1 MEKKK
6 VLSTTIMFVV
16 IVAAIIGF
24 KSIFGDENTL
34 VGVAGIT
41 AALSLLGTDYTINPL
56 RNTVY
61 FVGLEVVLGVG
72 AFLAANNSILAL
84 IITFILIF
92 TVLYNFTYNTKKP
105 TYVAFTLGYLFM
117 LYSPVDVE
125 ELPTRIV
132 ALAFCGLA
140 IMAIQ
145 MIANKNKLKTQSKK
159 TIKSSIEYIGEEI
172 NCILEN
178 KNLDFVNELNKKTYI
193 GIRDLVSDMYKRIDK
208 DIHLPIEIMQS
219 LFISRFLES
228 INLTVGKIKD
238 DKNDNEGYFKTL
250 NEVKNLL
257 VEIDNFTNENLSIDE
272 LINKLSEYAE
282 DSDKIEPNYYL
293 IYELK
298 DAADL
303 LSYDLKDSRD
313 KKIDKI
319 KENYFVT
326 DLLDRVND
334 LKNNMSKDS
343 LKFTFALRGAIVTS
357 IGVFIVSIFNL
368 EYGKWLVFSLSS
380 IVQPYLEASK
390 VKGKDRLVGT
400 VIGLVIFEILFY
412 LIKDNSARVLVI
424 LAVGYISN
432 FQTKY
437 KDQMIC
443 TTISALGAAAMTSSL
458 EMISINRLVFV
469 VIGTLIALYA
479 NKVILPYKMI
489 DITKKDIEKS
499 IMINEKVLSKLYEL
513 GRLELKIDE
522 DVKEMLFV
530 NNLINKKIDTNNLT
544 LLSNS
549 IDDFLYNQR
558 MFMNDIRFLV
568 NNFRRFSKNN
578 TGVMDLVYDVDKLMH
593 RENSK
598 EDIIKCFNKR
608 ADKFSQLVL
617 VDVLELK
624 ENIINSKKLSK
635 QISNEL

>member
-1 MEKKK
+1 
-6 VLSTTIMFVV
+6 
-16 IVAAIIGF
+16 
-24 KSIFGDENTL
+24 
-34 VGVAGIT
+34 
-41 AALSLLGTDYTINPL
+41 
-56 RNTVY
+56 
-61 FVGLEVVLGVG
+61 
-72 AFLAANNSILAL
+72 
-84 IITFILIF
+84 
-92 TVLYNFTYNTKKP
+92 
-105 TYVAFTLGYLFM
+105 
-117 LYSPVDVE
+117 
-125 ELPTRIV
+125 
-132 ALAFCGLA
+132 
-140 IMAIQ
+140 
-145 MIANKNKLKTQSKK
+145 
-159 TIKSSIEYIGEEI
+159 
-172 NCILEN
+172 
-178 KNLDFVNELNKKTYI
+178 
-193 GIRDLVSDMYKRIDK
+193 MYKRIDK
-208 DIHLPIEIMQS
+208 DINLPIEIIQS

-238 DKNDNEGYFKTL
+238 DRNNNEGYFKTL

-272 LINKLSEYAE
+272 LINKLSEYVK
-282 DSDKIEPNYYL
+282 DTDKIEPNYYL

-368 EYGKWLVFSLSS
+368 EYGKWLVFSLSA

-412 LIKDNSARVLVI
+412 LIKEDSARVLVI

-479 NKVILPYKMI
+479 NKVILPYKMR
-489 DITKKDIEKS
+489 DITKKDIE
-499 IMINEKVLSKLYEL
+499 
-513 GRLELKIDE
+513 
-522 DVKEMLFV
+522 
-530 NNLINKKIDTNNLT
+530 NL
-544 LLSNS
+544 
-549 IDDFLYNQR
+549 
-558 MFMNDIRFLV
+558 
-568 NNFRRFSKNN
+568 
-578 TGVMDLVYDVDKLMH
+578 
-593 RENSK
+593 
-598 EDIIKCFNKR
+598 
-608 ADKFSQLVL
+608 
-617 VDVLELK
+617 
-624 ENIINSKKLSK
+624 
-635 QISNEL
+635 

>member
-6 VLSTTIMFVV
+6 ILSTTIMFVV

-24 KSIFGDENTL
+24 KSVFGDANTL

-41 AALSLLGTDYTINPL
+41 AALSLLGTDYTINPV
-56 RNTVY
+56 RNTIY
-61 FVGLEVVLGVG
+61 FVCLEVVLGIG
-72 AFLAANNSILAL
+72 AFLAANNSLLAL
-84 IITFILIF
+84 IITFIVIF

-117 LYSPVDVE
+117 LYSPVDIK
-125 ELPTRIV
+125 ELPTRLI

-145 MIANKNKLKTQSKK
+145 MIANKNKLKTQSRK
-159 TIKSSIEYIGEEI
+159 TIKSSIEYISEEI

-178 KNLDFVNELNKKTYI
+178 KNLNFIDELNKKTYI
-193 GIRDLVSDMYKRIDK
+193 DIRDLISDMYKRIDK
-208 DIHLPIEIMQS
+208 DINLPSEIMES

-228 INLTVGKIKD
+228 INLTIAKIKED
-238 DKNDNEGYFKTL
+238 ANNNEGYFKTL

-257 VEIDNFTNENLSIDE
+257 IEIENFIDENLSIDE
-272 LINKLSEYAE
+272 LINKLGSYAE
-282 DSDKIEPNYYL
+282 DTDKINPSYYL
-293 IYELK
+293 IYDFK

-326 DLLDRVND
+326 NLLDRVDD
-334 LKNNMSKDS
+334 LKNNISKDS

-380 IVQPYLEASK
+380 IVQPYLEASQ

-412 LIKDNSARVLVI
+412 LIKDNAARVLVI

-469 VIGTLIALYA
+469 VAGTIIALYA
-479 NKVILPYKMI
+479 NKVILPYKMS
-489 DITKKDIEKS
+489 DVTKKDIEKS

-513 GRLELKIDE
+513 GRLDLKIDD
-522 DVKEMLFV
+522 DVKEMIFV
-530 NNLINKKIDTNNLT
+530 NNLINKKIDINNLT

-558 MFMNDIRFLV
+558 MFMSDIRFLV
-568 NNFRRFSKNN
+568 NNFRKFSQYNV
-578 TGVMDLVYDVDKLMH
+578 GVVDLVYDVDKLMY
-593 RENSK
+593 RDNSK

-608 ADKFSQLVL
+608 NDKFSQLVL
-617 VDVLELK
+617 VDALELK
-624 ENIINSKKLSK
+624 ENIINSKNLFRK
-635 QISNEL
+635 ISNEL

>member
-1 MEKKK
+1 
-6 VLSTTIMFVV
+6 
-16 IVAAIIGF
+16 
-24 KSIFGDENTL
+24 
-34 VGVAGIT
+34 
-41 AALSLLGTDYTINPL
+41 
-56 RNTVY
+56 
-61 FVGLEVVLGVG
+61 
-72 AFLAANNSILAL
+72 
-84 IITFILIF
+84 
-92 TVLYNFTYNTKKP
+92 
-105 TYVAFTLGYLFM
+105 
-117 LYSPVDVE
+117 
-125 ELPTRIV
+125 
-132 ALAFCGLA
+132 
-140 IMAIQ
+140 
-145 MIANKNKLKTQSKK
+145 
-159 TIKSSIEYIGEEI
+159 
-172 NCILEN
+172 
-178 KNLDFVNELNKKTYI
+178 
-193 GIRDLVSDMYKRIDK
+193 MYKRIDK

-228 INLTVGKIKD
+228 INLTIGKIKD
-238 DKNDNEGYFKTL
+238 DRNDNEGYFKTL

-257 VEIDNFTNENLSIDE
+257 LEIDNFTNENLSIDE
-272 LINKLSEYAE
+272 LINKLCEYVE
-282 DSDKIEPNYYL
+282 DTDKIEPNYYL

-313 KKIDKI
+313 KKFDKI

-334 LKNNMSKDS
+334 LKNNISKDS

-412 LIKDNSARVLVI
+412 LIKENSARVLVI

-479 NKVILPYKMI
+479 NKVILPYKMR

-499 IMINEKVLSKLYEL
+499 IMINEKILSKLYEL
-513 GRLELKIDE
+513 GRLDLKIDE

-530 NNLINKKIDTNNLT
+530 NNLINKK
-544 LLSNS
+544 
-549 IDDFLYNQR
+549 
-558 MFMNDIRFLV
+558 
-568 NNFRRFSKNN
+568 
-578 TGVMDLVYDVDKLMH
+578 
-593 RENSK
+593 
-598 EDIIKCFNKR
+598 
-608 ADKFSQLVL
+608 
-617 VDVLELK
+617 
-624 ENIINSKKLSK
+624 
-635 QISNEL
+635 

>member
-6 VLSTTIMFVV
+6 ILSTTIMFVV
-16 IVAAIIGF
+16 IVAAIVGF

-61 FVGLEVVLGVG
+61 FVGLEVVLGIG
-72 AFLAANNSILAL
+72 AFLSANNSILAL

-117 LYSPVDVE
+117 LYSPVDIN

-145 MIANKNKLKTQSKK
+145 MLANKNKLKTQSKN
-159 TIKSSIEYIGEEI
+159 TIKSSIEYISEEI

-193 GIRDLVSDMYKRIDK
+193 GIRDLISDMYKRIDK

-238 DKNDNEGYFKTL
+238 DKNDNEGYFETL

-272 LINKLSEYAE
+272 LINKLSKYAE
-282 DSDKIEPNYYL
+282 DTDKIEPNYYL

-357 IGVFIVSIFNL
+357 IGVFIVSIFNI

-380 IVQPYLEASK
+380 IVQPYLEASQ
-390 VKGKDRLVGT
+390 VKSKDRLVGT

-412 LIKDNSARVLVI
+412 LIKEDSARVLVI

-458 EMISINRLVFV
+458 EIYL
-469 VIGTLIALYA
+469 
-479 NKVILPYKMI
+479 
-489 DITKKDIEKS
+489 
-499 IMINEKVLSKLYEL
+499 
-513 GRLELKIDE
+513 
-522 DVKEMLFV
+522 
-530 NNLINKKIDTNNLT
+530 
-544 LLSNS
+544 
-549 IDDFLYNQR
+549 
-558 MFMNDIRFLV
+558 
-568 NNFRRFSKNN
+568 
-578 TGVMDLVYDVDKLMH
+578 
-593 RENSK
+593 
-598 EDIIKCFNKR
+598 
-608 ADKFSQLVL
+608 
-617 VDVLELK
+617 
-624 ENIINSKKLSK
+624 
-635 QISNEL
+635 

>member
-1 MEKKK
+1 
-6 VLSTTIMFVV
+6 
-16 IVAAIIGF
+16 
-24 KSIFGDENTL
+24 
-34 VGVAGIT
+34 
-41 AALSLLGTDYTINPL
+41 
-56 RNTVY
+56 
-61 FVGLEVVLGVG
+61 
-72 AFLAANNSILAL
+72 
-84 IITFILIF
+84 
-92 TVLYNFTYNTKKP
+92 
-105 TYVAFTLGYLFM
+105 
-117 LYSPVDVE
+117 
-125 ELPTRIV
+125 
-132 ALAFCGLA
+132 
-140 IMAIQ
+140 
-145 MIANKNKLKTQSKK
+145 
-159 TIKSSIEYIGEEI
+159 
-172 NCILEN
+172 
-178 KNLDFVNELNKKTYI
+178 
-193 GIRDLVSDMYKRIDK
+193 MYKRIDK
-208 DIHLPIEIMQS
+208 DINLPIEIMQS

-228 INLTVGKIKD
+228 INLTIGKIKD
-238 DKNDNEGYFKTL
+238 DRNDNEGYFKTL
-250 NEVKNLL
+250 NEIKNLL

-282 DSDKIEPNYYL
+282 DTDKIEPNYYL

-357 IGVFIVSIFNL
+357 IGVFIVSIFNI

-412 LIKDNSARVLVI
+412 LIKENSARVLVI
-424 LAVGYISN
+424 LVVGYISN
-432 FQTKY
+432 FQTRY

-458 EMISINRLVFV
+458 EMLSINRIVFV

-479 NKVILPYKMI
+479 NKVILPYKMR

-513 GRLELKIDE
+513 GRLDLKIDE

-568 NNFRRFSKNN
+568 NNFRKFSENN
-578 TGVMDLVYDVDKLMH
+578 TCVMDLVYDVDNLMH